1 MIRRS
6 GRRRVTRTEA
16 QKVVAD
22 AKRAALGALAEE
34 LAAHVPS
41 DPITYAAY
49 TRVSR
54 CRRRARRAPPRV
66 GPWVGEGLRVGYAT
80 TGFPSR
86 ERDRIGPFHG
96 RRCTWRASGWSVW
109 TGRSASTGNGSGSI
123 AWSVRG

>member
-49 TRVSR
+49 TRASR

-66 GPWVGEGLRVGYAT
+66 GPWVGEGLRAGYA
-80 TGFPSR
+80 R
-86 ERDRIGPFHG
+86 RDFRAASEIASGHSTVGGTHGELRDG
-96 RRCTWRASGWSVW
+96 RRGLAGARQLGTAPAVS
-109 TGRSASTGNGSGSI
+109 
-123 AWSVRG
+123 